1 MSAKRSASKKPLA
14 HHRILLSNDDGI
26 LAPGFKVLQRIARTL
41 SDDVWVVAPET
52 EQSAASH
59 ALSLHAPIRVR
70 KVAPR
75 KFAVNGTPTD
85 CVFVAF
91 NKVMKDNPPTLVLSG
106 VNRGENLG
114 DEATYS
120 GTVAAAMEGT
130 LLGVPSIALS
140 LSWTRDRVLNWATAE
155 RWAPKVIVKLMKI
168 GWPEGV
174 LMNVNF
180 PAIAPG
186 NVQGI
191 MATRQG
197 QHEMTDIVDERVD
210 LRNNH
215 YLWLYKTRRSSGG
228 RTGTDLHALEQ
239 NCIAVTPFHLD
250 LTHQPTLKK
259 LRAILE

>member
-1 MSAKRSASKKPLA
+1 LAPKRTAPKPLA
-14 HHRILLSNDDGI
+14 HHRILLANDDGI
-26 LAPGFKVLQRIARTL
+26 LAPGFKVLERIARKL

-59 ALSLHAPIRVR
+59 ALSLHTPIRVR

-85 CVFVAF
+85 SVFVAF

-120 GTVAAAMEGT
+120 GTIAAAMEGT

-140 LSWTRDRVLNWATAE
+140 LSWDRNRALNWPTAE
-155 RWAPKVIVKLMKI
+155 RWAPVVIVKLMKA

-186 NVQGI
+186 EVRGM
-191 MATRQG
+191 MAACQG
-197 QHEMTDIVDERVD
+197 QHEMTDLIEERID
-210 LRNNH
+210 LRNNT
-215 YLWLYKTRRSSGG
+215 YLWLYKTRKSTGG
-228 RTGTDLHALEQ
+228 RAGTDLHALEQ
-239 NCIAVTPFHLD
+239 NRIAVTPLHLD
-250 LTHQPTLKK
+250 LTHRPTLKK

>member
-1 MSAKRSASKKPLA
+1 MAAKRSASKPLA
-14 HHRILLSNDDGI
+14 HHRILLANDDGI
-26 LAPGFKVLQRIARTL
+26 LAPGFKVLQRIARNL

-59 ALSLHAPIRVR
+59 ALSLHTPIRIR
-70 KVAPR
+70 KIGPR

-114 DEATYS
+114 DEVTYS
-120 GTVAAAMEGT
+120 GTVAAAMEGAM
-130 LLGVPSIALS
+130 LGVPSIALS
-140 LSWTRDRVLNWATAE
+140 LVWNRAHALNWGTAE
-155 RWAPKVIVKLMKI
+155 RWAPEIIVKLLKI

-180 PAIAPG
+180 PDIAP
-186 NVQGI
+186 NEVQGI
-191 MATRQG
+191 MAARQG
-197 QHEMTDIVDERVD
+197 QHEMTDLVDERID
-210 LRNNH
+210 LRNNR
-215 YLWLYKTRRSSGG
+215 YLWLYKTRRSTGG
-228 RTGTDLHALEQ
+228 RAGTDLDALEK

-250 LTHQPTLKK
+250 LTHRPTLKK
-259 LRAILE
+259 LHAILE

>member
-1 MSAKRSASKKPLA
+1 MAAKRPAPKPLA

-26 LAPGFKVLQRIARTL
+26 MAPGFKVLQRIARTL

-59 ALSLHAPIRVR
+59 ALSLHTPIRIR
-70 KVAPR
+70 KVSPR
-75 KFAVNGTPTD
+75 KFALNGTPTD

-91 NKVMKDNPPTLVLSG
+91 NEVMKDNPPTLVLSG

-120 GTVAAAMEGT
+120 GTIAAAMEGA

-140 LSWTRDRVLNWATAE
+140 LVWDRKRALNWPTAE
-155 RWAPKVIVKLMKI
+155 RWAPEVIVKLLKI

-180 PAIAPG
+180 PGVDPDE
-186 NVQGI
+186 VRGI
-191 MATRQG
+191 MAARQG
-197 QHEMTDIVDERVD
+197 QHEITDMVDERID
-210 LRNNH
+210 LRNNT
-215 YLWLYKTRRSSGG
+215 YLWLYKTRKSTGG
-228 RTGTDLHALEQ
+228 RAGTDLHALEQ
-239 NCIAVTPFHLD
+239 DCIAVTPLHLD
-250 LTHQPTLKK
+250 LTHRPTLKT

>member
-1 MSAKRSASKKPLA
+1 MAAERSASKPLA
-14 HHRILLSNDDGI
+14 HHRILLANDDGI

-59 ALSLHAPIRVR
+59 ALTLHTPIRIR
-70 KVAPR
+70 KVGPR

-91 NKVMKDNPPTLVLSG
+91 NKVMTKNPPTLVLSG

-114 DEATYS
+114 DEVTYS

-130 LLGVPSIALS
+130 VLGVPSIALS
-140 LSWTRDRVLNWATAE
+140 LSWNRDRALNWQTAE
-155 RWAPKVIVKLMKI
+155 RWAPEVIVKLLKI

-180 PAIAPG
+180 PAIAPDE
-186 NVQGI
+186 VQGV
-191 MATRQG
+191 MAARQG
-197 QHEMTDIVDERVD
+197 QHEMTDMIDERID
-210 LRNNH
+210 LRNNT
-215 YLWLYKTRRSSGG
+215 YFWLYDTRKSSGG
-228 RTGTDLHALEQ
+228 QPGTDLHALEQ
-239 NCIAVTPFHLD
+239 NRIAVTPLHLD
-250 LTHQPTLKK
+250 LTHRPTLKK